1 MAELHTNDDYN
12 TMQYNS
18 SQETQ
23 KSDTKHFDYFD
34 LGPNDILS
42 GPVESKF
49 CIMMLCTSGEGDFE
63 VNMANIHLEA
73 GTRLMLGHALYI
85 KNVRLS
91 PDFKAMMMIVNNP
104 FAFDILTGIPT
115 EMLSFIAEN
124 PAVKVENKDEW
135 QMLVNLMDNVRLY
148 ARHTDHSA
156 VREIVGGNF
165 RMMICIISEYEFTG
179 TQGAGKAN
187 YTMADVYFKKF
198 VDLLEEHI
206 KTEHEVAFYAMKLN
220 STPKYLSEI
229 TKQKTN
235 HKAKEV
241 ISHILSIKLK
251 REMLYSGKSMKV
263 IAYDYNF
270 ADQSSLGKFFRKMNG
285 ISPSTFKKQQ
295 GAASLG

>member
-1 MAELHTNDDYN
+1 
-12 TMQYNS
+12 MQHNS
-18 SQETQ
+18 HNGTEQR
-23 KSDTKHFDYFD
+23 DFNHFGYFD
-34 LGPNDILS
+34 IGPDDIPS
-42 GPVESKF
+42 GPVDSKY
-49 CIMMLCTSGEGDFE
+49 CLVMLCTSGEGDFE
-63 VNMANIHLEA
+63 VNMTNVHLEA
-73 GTRLMLGHALYI
+73 GTRFMLGHVLYI
-85 KNVRLS
+85 KNVKLS
-91 PDFKAMMMIVNNP
+91 PDFKAMLMIITNP
-104 FAFDILTGIPT
+104 FSFDMLTGIPT
-115 EMLSFIAEN
+115 EKLSLIAEK
-124 PAVKVENKDEW
+124 PAVKVENPDEW
-135 QMLVNLMDNVRLY
+135 QMLVNLMDNVRMY
-148 ARHTDHSA
+148 ARHSDHSA
-156 VREIVGGNF
+156 VREMVGGCF
-165 RMMICIISEYEFTG
+165 RMMICTIAEYEL
-179 TQGAGKAN
+179 GANAREAGRAS

-198 VDLLEEHI
+198 MDLLEEHI

-220 STPKYLSEI
+220 ITPKYLSEI

>member
-1 MAELHTNDDYN
+1 MQHNTCDEKDRCEL
-12 TMQYNS
+12 Q
-18 SQETQ
+18 
-23 KSDTKHFDYFD
+23 HFGYFD
-34 LGPNDILS
+34 LGPNDIPS
-42 GPVESKF
+42 GPVDSKF
-49 CIMMLCTSGEGDFE
+49 CLVMLCTSGEGDFE
-63 VNMANIHLEA
+63 VNMTNVHIEA
-73 GTRLMLGHALYI
+73 GSRFMIGHVLYI

-91 PDFKAMMMIVNNP
+91 PDFKAMLMIITTP
-104 FAFDILTGIPT
+104 FSFDVLTGIPT
-115 EMLSFIAEN
+115 EKLSLIAEK
-124 PAVKVENKDEW
+124 PAVKVENPDEW

-148 ARHTDHSA
+148 SRRADRSM
-156 VREIVGGNF
+156 VREIVGSCF
-165 RMMICIISEYEFTG
+165 RMMICTIAEYELD
-179 TQGAGKAN
+179 AHLREASRAN

-198 VDLLEEHI
+198 MDLLEEHI

-220 STPKYLSEI
+220 ITPKYLSEI

-295 GAASLG
+295 GAAPLG

>member
-1 MAELHTNDDYN
+1 MMQHNSHNDTEQRDFN
-12 TMQYNS
+12 N
-18 SQETQ
+18 
-23 KSDTKHFDYFD
+23 FGYFD
-34 LGPNDILS
+34 IGPDDIPS
-42 GPVESKF
+42 GQAESNSF
-49 CIMMLCTSGEGDFE
+49 IVMLCTGGEGDFE
-63 VNMANIHLEA
+63 VNMANVHLEA
-73 GTRLMLGHALYI
+73 GTRLILGHALYI

-104 FAFDILTGIPT
+104 FAFDTLTGIPT
-115 EMLSFIAEN
+115 EKLSLIAEN
-124 PAVKVENKDEW
+124 PAVKVENRDEW
-135 QMLVNLMDNVRLY
+135 QILVNLMDNVRLY
-148 ARHTDHSA
+148 ARHPDRSA
-156 VREIVGGNF
+156 AREIVGGNF
-165 RMMICIISEYEFTG
+165 RMMICVIAEYEHSSG
-179 TQGAGKAN
+179 QEAGKAS

-198 VDLLEEHI
+198 IDLLEEHI

-220 STPKYLSEI
+220 ITPKYLSEI

-295 GAASLG
+295 GAASLS